1 MDDIWERVS
10 AILLSFIGKA
20 ADFLQELADAAGR
33 KGLEVAAGA
42 AGKLAALG
50 ARIAAVPLWISL
62 PGALLAVGL
71 VVCYL
76 LRQRL
81 YDRLLVYHLVWLTR
95 RGFARRRVFVR
106 RGAVRE
112 TMEAMARRLPLSG
125 RFADIA
131 VYEAHPDRYLVA
143 YGRAGGLA
151 EDARFYRRDLRA
163 GLAAMGGD
171 LIAYFHKNARMLH
184 AEAELRALF
193 AELDGLDPGFAANR
207 PALGGE
213 ENKRAVSGKTPE
225 TAREL
230 ALERVSAP

>member
-10 AILLSFIGKA
+10 AILLSFVGKA
-20 ADFLQELADAAGR
+20 ADYLLEIADAAGR
-33 KGLEVAAGA
+33 KGLELGAWA

-50 ARIAAVPLWISL
+50 SKIAAVPLWISL
-62 PGALLAVGL
+62 PVAFLAIGL
-71 VVCYL
+71 FVCYL
-76 LRQRL
+76 FRQRL
-81 YDRLLVYHLVWLTR
+81 YDRLLVYHLVWLKR
-95 RGFARRRVFVR
+95 RGFARRRVIVR

-112 TMEAMARRLPLSG
+112 TVEAMARRLPLSG
-125 RFADIA
+125 RFVDVA

-143 YGRAGGLA
+143 YGLAGGLA
-151 EDARFYRRDLRA
+151 EDARFYRRDLHA

-171 LIAYFHKNARMLH
+171 LIAYFHRNVRMLH

-193 AELDGLDPGFAANR
+193 QELDGLDPAFAADR

-213 ENKRAVSGKTPE
+213 ANKRAVPGKTPE

-230 ALERVSAP
+230 APERASAP